1 MQAVFDK
8 ASGRSRGQLS
18 PKDARRT
25 LTDSV
30 RRSKVPKEEL
40 DVLVK
45 RYEIVNRDGTRSV
58 DTKRLVDDLVV
69 GKVAQPQWG
78 ASTTPRT
85 AAADAAKLTEL
96 TNYIAG
102 QVNKGAGPQALFAA
116 FSRAERG

>member
-1 MQAVFDK
+1 LA
-8 ASGRSRGQLS
+8 
-18 PKDARRT
+18 
-25 LTDSV
+25 DSV

-69 GKVAQPQWG
+69 GKVAQPQWNK
-78 ASTTPRT
+78 TPRT

-102 QVNKGAGPQALFAA
+102 QVNKGAGREALFAA